1 MKANYSIQGI
11 EELTE
16 KAEKIA
22 DAVSHK
28 NMGEG
33 LLKRAEAVRDRLK
46 QRAPLGPTGNLR
58 RSPMAKLMQ
67 EKSNM
72 PAIAIAGIDRKIAPH
87 AHLVE
92 FGTSHSAP
100 NPFFRPTID
109 EMKSGIL
116 KNIGED
122 AKSRIEKA
130 V

>member
-1 MKANYSIQGI
+1 MRANYSIQGI

-22 DAVSHK
+22 VSVSNK

-33 LLKRAEAVRDRLK
+33 LLKQAEMVRDRLK

-58 RSPMAKLMQ
+58 RSPMAKLMP
-67 EKSNM
+67 EKSNF